1 MKIWLKITYDGRRF
15 CGWQAQD
22 NGRSV
27 QRTLT
32 DVCSL
37 VYGRQCLVTGCSRT
51 DSGVHARVYSCTVA
65 FADAE
70 APGIESV
77 IPAVD
82 VVRALN
88 ARLPEDVA
96 VLSAEVTDDGFHPR
110 YDVKSKTY
118 EYVFRDA
125 DVRSPF
131 LAGFVCH
138 TRPISDDALLYMDA
152 AARSMCGR
160 RDFAAFMASGSK
172 ITDTVRSVF
181 ECGVR
186 RDGELVIFRVSA
198 DGFLY
203 KMVRTMAGTALAAA
217 RGRINP
223 EDIDGIIASRD
234 RRLAAETL
242 PPCGL
247 YLCDV
252 TY

>member
-32 DVCSL
+32 DACSL
-37 VYGRQCLVTGCSRT
+37 LYGRRCLITGCSRT
-51 DSGVHARVYSCTVA
+51 DSGVHARAYSCTVA
-65 FADAE
+65 FADE
-70 APGIESV
+70 DAPAIESV
-77 IPAVD
+77 IPAPD

-96 VLSAEVTDDGFHPR
+96 VLSAEVADDGFHPR
-110 YDVKSKTY
+110 YDVRSKTY

-131 LAGFVCH
+131 LSGFVYH
-138 TRPISDDALLYMDA
+138 TRPISDEALIRMDE
-152 AARSMCGR
+152 AARAMCGR

-172 ITDTVRSVF
+172 ITDTVRNVY

-186 RDGELVIFRVSA
+186 REGELVIFRVSA

-217 RGRINP
+217 RGRIAT
-223 EDIDGIIASRD
+223 EDIDSIIASRE
-234 RRLAAETL
+234 RRRAGETL
-242 PPCGL
+242 PPDGL
-247 YLCDV
+247 YLCEV
-252 TY
+252 AY